1 MPRVRN
7 MPETSSSRRTIAW
20 LRGDLRLDDH
30 PALAAAMRR
39 GDGGCLPIF
48 ISTPGTWR
56 RHHWGEPKL
65 GMIAGGVRAAQAKLI
80 AHGLKLRVLE
90 VESPDSR
97 EIAILLATLVRHL
110 DIDEVHAGREFG
122 VDENERDR
130 QVAER
135 LDADDRALILHEDQ
149 TILPVRDIR
158 SGAGTPYTVFTPF
171 RKKWMKQLSEQGR
184 PDLHVL
190 PSAGRTSSIESDG
203 PLPGEIT
210 AEDLAARFPAADFE
224 PGEAEP
230 ARRLASFLD
239 HPIQRYHDDRDPPAI
254 DGTSTLSPWLACGS
268 LSPRRAVTEM
278 MDRYG
283 DDAGTWDEGPATWLS
298 ELVWRDFYRHVMDG
312 IPRLSMNR
320 PLHGWSDRVAWN
332 EDPEAFTAWCEGRTG
347 IAIVDAGMRQLAA
360 TGWMHNRVRMIVAT
374 FLAKHLLVDWRKGE
388 RFFLESLADADFPS
402 NNGGW
407 QWAASTGT
415 DAAPYFRVF
424 NPDTQRERFDADRT
438 YVRRWAPDHLDGTAP
453 EPMVELKA
461 ARARAI
467 EAFKTAKNG

>member
-1 MPRVRN
+1 MPDL
-7 MPETSSSRRTIAW
+7 SSPRRTAAW
-20 LRGDLRLDDH
+20 FRGDLRLDDH

-48 ISTPGTWR
+48 VSTPGTWR
-56 RHHWGEPKL
+56 RHHWGGPKL
-65 GMIAGGVRAAQAKLI
+65 GMIAGGVQEVQRKLLGR
-80 AHGLKLRVLE
+80 GLELRVLE
-90 VESPDSR
+90 IESPDPAA
-97 EIAILLATLVRHL
+97 IADLLFTIARRFQ
-110 DIDEVHAGREFG
+110 IDEIHAGREFG
-122 VDENERDR
+122 VDEDERDR
-130 QVAER
+130 QVAARLAGDER
-135 LDADDRALILHEDQ
+135 MLILHEDQ

-171 RKKWMKQLSEQGR
+171 RKKWMKQLAEQGR
-184 PDLHVL
+184 PDLADL
-190 PSAGRTSSIESDG
+190 PSAGQPLAIGRDQS
-203 PLPGEIT
+203 LPGEIKAT
-210 AEDLAARFPAADFE
+210 DLVSRFPAADFE

-268 LSPRRAVTEM
+268 LSPRRAVIEL
-278 MDRYG
+278 MDRFG
-283 DDAGTWDEGPATWLS
+283 DDAGTWTEGPTTWLS

-332 EDPEAFTAWCEGRTG
+332 EDPEAFAAWCEGRTG

-424 NPDTQRERFDADRT
+424 NPDTQRERFDADRM
-438 YVRRWAPDHLDGTAP
+438 YVHRWAPDHLDGTSPA
-453 EPMVELKA
+453 PMVELKA

-467 EAFKTAKNG
+467 EAFKAAKNG

>member
-1 MPRVRN
+1 
-7 MPETSSSRRTIAW
+7 MPEPSTPRRTIAW
-20 LRGDLRLDDH
+20 FRGDLRLDDQ
-30 PALAAAMRR
+30 PALAAAMRK
-39 GDGGCLPIF
+39 GDGGCLPLF
-48 ISTPGTWR
+48 ISTPGTWK
-56 RHHWGEPKL
+56 RHHWGGPKL
-65 GMIAGGVRAAQAKLI
+65 GMIAGGVQAIESELRAR
-80 AHGLKLRVLE
+80 GLELRILE
-90 VESPDSR
+90 VESTEPD
-97 EIAILLATLVRHL
+97 AVADLVADVARRFKV
-110 DIDEVHAGREFG
+110 DEVHASREFG
-122 VDENERDR
+122 VDEDERDR
-130 QVAER
+130 RVSDR
-135 LDADDRALILHEDQ
+135 LAGEDRALILHEDQ

-171 RKKWMKQLSEQGR
+171 RKKWMRQLAEGGR
-184 PDLHVL
+184 PRLRTL
-190 PSAGRTSSIESDG
+190 PSAGRPLLSDDVP
-203 PLPGEIT
+203 PLSGELT
-210 AEDLAARFPAADFE
+210 AETLTARFPAGLFE
-224 PGEAEP
+224 PGETEP

-239 HPIQRYHDDRDPPAI
+239 HTVERYHEDRDPPAI

-268 LSPRRAVTEM
+268 LSPRRAVTAL
-278 MDRYG
+278 MDRFG
-283 DDAGTWDEGPATWLS
+283 DDPETWSSGPATWLS

-320 PLHGWSDRVAWN
+320 PLHAWSDRVTWN
-332 EDPEAFTAWCEGRTG
+332 DDPEAFTAWCEGRTG

-453 EPMVELKA
+453 APLVELKA

-467 EAFKTAKNG
+467 EAFKTAKNAPNA